1 MVAHTHKQEANMA
14 LIVREEQYENYG
26 KVLYIANGK
35 QEMRVTLDLG
45 PRVISYNLIGYK
57 NMFCNDLSR
66 VSNMTDKEFLDIYGK
81 DKVWY
86 LYGGHRF
93 WISPEDYSTYYPD
106 NDPVTYKQQGNVFT
120 FTPPI
125 QEVRGWLCEVEIT
138 FDEVEAKASV
148 RHILTN
154 KSEETKKGSIW
165 ALSVTAE
172 GGRAIMEQ
180 SKVETG
186 FLPNRTFVMWDYTN
200 PADDRFHVD
209 KDYYALQQ
217 KNVPTPFKIGV
228 NNVKGSVITIN
239 NGCIFKKTY
248 SHIQNAEYPDG
259 GCSTEL
265 YTCNFMLEVESLSP
279 LYTLKPEES
288 AEHTENWE
296 LIPEKSTNLNDVVKY
311 L

>member
-1 MVAHTHKQEANMA
+1 
-14 LIVREEQYENYG
+14 
-26 KVLYIANGK
+26 
-35 QEMRVTLDLG
+35 
-45 PRVISYNLIGYK
+45 
-57 NMFCNDLSR
+57 
-66 VSNMTDKEFLDIYGK
+66 
-81 DKVWY
+81 
-86 LYGGHRF
+86 
-93 WISPEDYSTYYPD
+93 
-106 NDPVTYKQQGNVFT
+106 
-120 FTPPI
+120 
-125 QEVRGWLCEVEIT
+125 
-138 FDEVEAKASV
+138 
-148 RHILTN
+148 
-154 KSEETKKGSIW
+154 
-165 ALSVTAE
+165 
-172 GGRAIMEQ
+172 MEQ

-200 PADDRFHVD
+200 PADDRYHVD

-217 KNVPTPFKIGV
+217 KDVPTPFKIGV

-296 LIPEKSTNLNDVVKY
+296 LIPEKSTNLDDVVKY

>member
-1 MVAHTHKQEANMA
+1 MA

-57 NMFCNDLSR
+57 NMFCNDLIR
-66 VSNMTDKEFLDIYGK
+66 ESNMTDKEFCDIYGN

-106 NDPVTYKQQGNVFT
+106 NDTVEYVQNGNVFT
-120 FTPPI
+120 FTPPV
-125 QEVRGWLCEVEIT
+125 QEVRGWLCQLEIT
-138 FDEVEAKASV
+138 FDENDSKATV

-154 KSEETKKGSIW
+154 KSNVEKAGSIW
-165 ALSVTAE
+165 ALSVTAA

-180 SKVETG
+180 SKIETN

-200 PADDRFHVD
+200 PSDKRFYVD
-209 KDYYALQQ
+209 KNYYALQQ
-217 KNVPTPFKIGV
+217 DVNCDGPFKLGV
-228 NNVKGSVITIN
+228 NNTKGSIITVN
-239 NGCIFKKTY
+239 NNCIFKKTY
-248 SHIQNAEYPDG
+248 NHILGAEYPDG

-265 YTCNFMLEVESLSP
+265 YTCHFMLEVETLSP
-279 LYTLKPEES
+279 LYTLKPGEC

-296 LIPEKSTNLNDVVKY
+296 LIPEKSTNLDKVVKY